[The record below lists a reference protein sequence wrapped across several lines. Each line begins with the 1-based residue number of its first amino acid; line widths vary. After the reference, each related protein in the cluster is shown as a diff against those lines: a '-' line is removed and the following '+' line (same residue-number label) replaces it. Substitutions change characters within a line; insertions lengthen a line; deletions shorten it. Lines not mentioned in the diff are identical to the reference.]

1 MSLQDAIDIVKNQTG
16 IQDEDYISNVLK
28 ECDNDV
34 VKAIMTLSD
43 IKDAPKRNISTP
55 SVFDEIRTIVNEKEQ
70 LFFKLRNA

>member
-1 MSLQDAIDIVKNQTG
+1 MSLQDTIDIVKSQTD

-34 VKAIMTLSD
+34 IKAIMTLSD
-43 IKDAPKRNISTP
+43 IKDAPKRNVSTP

-70 LFFKLRNA
+70 LFYKLRNT